1 LPKFA
6 ERLKGNTGGVRLAQ
20 RESAMAT
27 VTIEVPDELSELVAQ
42 AGDRLPELLAQS
54 LKEPALPT
62 HVYRYVLDFLASRP
76 TPEQVATFGPTPEM
90 ADRLRTLLGRESD
103 GEITMAEKAELDE
116 YERLEHLM
124 VMIKSGNLQHLIG
137 AQGS

>member
-1 LPKFA
+1 
-6 ERLKGNTGGVRLAQ
+6 
-20 RESAMAT
+20 MAT
-27 VTIEVPDELSELVAQ
+27 VTIEVSDELSELLAQ

-54 LKEPALPT
+54 LKEPTLPA

-76 TPEQVATFGPTPEM
+76 TPEQVAAFGPTSEM
-90 ADRLRTLLGRESD
+90 TDRLRMLLEREEK
-103 GEITMAEKAELDE
+103 GEITPAEKADLDE

-137 AQGS
+137 ARGV

>member
-1 LPKFA
+1 
-6 ERLKGNTGGVRLAQ
+6 
-20 RESAMAT
+20 MAT

-54 LKEPALPT
+54 LKEPTLPA

-76 TPEQVATFGPTPEM
+76 TAERLATFGPRPEM
-90 ADRLRTLLGRESD
+90 IDRLRTLVGRESS
-103 GEITMAEKAELDE
+103 GEITAAEKVELDE

-124 VMIKSGNLQHLIG
+124 VMIKSGNLQHLTG
-137 AQGS
+137 GPSS

>member
-1 LPKFA
+1 
-6 ERLKGNTGGVRLAQ
+6 
-20 RESAMAT
+20 MAT

-54 LKEPALPT
+54 LKEPTLPA

-76 TPEQVATFGPTPEM
+76 TPDQVAAFGPTPEM
-90 ADRLRTLLGRESD
+90 IDRLRMLLERESKV
-103 GEITMAEKAELDE
+103 EITLAEKAELDE

-124 VMIKSGNLQHLIG
+124 VMIKSGNLQYLTGTRG
-137 AQGS
+137 A

>member
-1 LPKFA
+1 
-6 ERLKGNTGGVRLAQ
+6 
-20 RESAMAT
+20 MAT

-54 LKEPALPT
+54 LKEPTLPA

-76 TPEQVATFGPTPEM
+76 TPEQVAAFGPTSEM
-90 ADRLRTLLGRESD
+90 TGRLRMLLERESSS
-103 GEITMAEKAELDE
+103 EITPSEKAELDE

-124 VMIKSGNLQHLIG
+124 VMIKSGNLRHLMG
-137 AQGS
+137 ARGV